1 MITLSVDTSVGA
13 AYIQL
18 TNEPVAETIEE
29 TPDIQVDVDAT
40 GVVVGIEVLNLAA
53 DLPIE
58 SLSEKYRFADI
69 NDALALPQVKPAIH
83 ASMYSTGPG
92 RGFMQTIQP
101 PIAV

>member
-18 TNEPVAETIEE
+18 TDKPVAETVEE
-29 TPDIQVDVDAT
+29 TPDIQVDFDAA

-53 DLPIE
+53 DLPVE
-58 SLSEKYRFADI
+58 SLSEKYRFANI
-69 NDALALPQVKPAIH
+69 NDVLALSQVKPAIH
-83 ASMYSTGPG
+83 ASIYSAGPG
-92 RGFMQTIQP
+92 RGFMQTIQT